1 MIIIKHQNKINEAD
15 SAKNLVGHDR
25 DFDKGVDPSK
35 STSLKGVDA
44 ISVAKSDSKLHN
56 LKGKGRYMTAYGK
69 IIDLDTIKDVID
81 ACLDDI
87 SANCRSLYEIFRKK
101 NIIYTDHPKV
111 RTMSTDGRSIYI
123 NPAFADLLIY
133 DDNLGPEAVEFVLI
147 HEALHV
153 LLEHT
158 LKYGIMKDRGFGD
171 HVRANRAMDCEVN
184 YIIEYLLF
192 DNNGNPLFD
201 EGITKRCKGWINK
214 EWGDKAMTWEEI
226 YPMIPA
232 ERMKPLEKKKM
243 SDEWNRGFIDGYNE
257 YLKELRSKNLI
268 ERYYVG

>member
-1 MIIIKHQNKINEAD
+1 MIIIKHQYINEAD
-15 SAKNLVGHDR
+15 YEKNAVGHDR

-35 STSLKGVDA
+35 STSLKGASAVD
-44 ISVAKSDSKLHN
+44 IVRSDSKLHN
-56 LKGKGRYMTAYGK
+56 LKGKGRFMNAHGK

-101 NIIYTDHPKV
+101 NIIYTDHPRI
-111 RTMSTDGRSIYI
+111 RTMATDGRSIYI

-133 DDNLGPEAVEFVLI
+133 NDDLGPEAVEFVLV

-153 LLEHT
+153 LLDHV
-158 LKYGIMKDRGFGD
+158 LKYARMKDQGFGD
-171 HVRANRAMDCEVN
+171 RIRANRAQDCEVN

-214 EWGDKAMTWEEI
+214 EWGDKSMTWEEI
-226 YPMIPA
+226 YPLIPA

-243 SDEWNRGFIDGYNE
+243 SDKWNKGFIDGYNA
-257 YLKELRSKNLI
+257 YLKELRNKQLI
-268 ERYYVG
+268 ERYEC

>member
-1 MIIIKHQNKINEAD
+1 MIIIKHKYTVNEAQD
-15 SAKNLVGHDR
+15 AKNIIGHDR

-35 STSLKGVDA
+35 STSLKGANAVD
-44 ISVAKSDSKLHN
+44 VARSDSKLHS
-56 LKGKGRYMTAYGK
+56 LRGKGKFMTAYGK
-69 IIDLDTIKDVID
+69 IIDLETIKDVVD

-111 RTMSTDGRSIYI
+111 RTMATDGRSIYI

-158 LKYGIMKDRGFGD
+158 LKYAIVKDRGFGD
-171 HVRANRAMDCEVN
+171 HVRANRAMDYEVN

-192 DNNGNPLFD
+192 NNNGDPLFD

-214 EWGDKAMTWEEI
+214 DWGDQSMTWEEI
-226 YPMIPA
+226 YPLIPA

-243 SDEWNRGFIDGYNE
+243 SAEWNRGFVDGYNE

-268 ERYYVG
+268 ERYEY